1 MNMQDEP
8 LEGTLPSDMAEAPAV
23 VPTAAID
30 PPSPVRARRGGG
42 GAMLFSLV
50 LAAGLGAAGYYGWTH
65 PSPQTQQQVEDT
77 VRQAQSAADA
87 TAKDQVAS
95 LTQAVGGLAARLT
108 KLENT
113 PPPPTAAAPAPAPEI
128 GDLRKQLDAL
138 SARVDALANSAAAPS
153 TTQPAAQPVAPPADM
168 ASAQALTE
176 LGQRVAQAADAQKAV
191 IDQLTARLDQL
202 VPQVDTL
209 AGQVGQIGPRLDQI
223 GTRMDQFDSRIAAL
237 EKSAGQVKGT
247 AVETARLARI
257 EAALAALQAGRP
269 LGTLPDA
276 PPALAQF
283 ATVAPPTEAK
293 LRDQFPA
300 LADHAQAVSRP
311 DLAGRG
317 FWQRTLTRLQSAVMV
332 RQGADVLVGDPA
344 AGILADA
351 RVKMQNGDLAGA
363 VASLRQLTGPAAAVM
378 QPWEDQASA
387 LVAARAALADMAA
400 HA

>member
-1 MNMQDEP
+1 
-8 LEGTLPSDMAEAPAV
+8 
-23 VPTAAID
+23 
-30 PPSPVRARRGGG
+30 
-42 GAMLFSLV
+42 
-50 LAAGLGAAGYYGWTH
+50 
-65 PSPQTQQQVEDT
+65 
-77 VRQAQSAADA
+77 
-87 TAKDQVAS
+87 
-95 LTQAVGGLAARLT
+95 
-108 KLENT
+108 
-113 PPPPTAAAPAPAPEI
+113 
-128 GDLRKQLDAL
+128 LRKQLDAL
-138 SARVDALANSAAAPS
+138 SARVEALGNNATAPQAVQ
-153 TTQPAAQPVAPPADM
+153 TAPQPAAAPADM
-168 ASAQALTE
+168 ASAQALTD
-176 LGQRVAQAADAQKAV
+176 LGQRVAQAADAQKGA
-191 IDQLTARLDQL
+191 IDQLTARIDQMG
-202 VPQVDTL
+202 PRVDTL
-209 AGQVGQIGPRLDQI
+209 AGQVAQIGPRLDQI
-223 GTRMDQFDSRIAAL
+223 GTRVDQFDSRIAAL

-283 ATVAPPTEAK
+283 ATLAPPTEAK